1 MTSDLAAFLTGRLDE
16 DEAVATDQH
25 ERVWF
30 GPYPETLAEREGW
43 IVIRQDRLLREV
55 AAKRAILA
63 AHRVVEYPGPYVPVS
78 PTCSICITKR
88 EGYQEEWDDD
98 DWPCATIRLLA
109 AVYSDH
115 PGYREEWAP

>member
-55 AAKRAILA
+55 AAKRAILDQSE
-63 AHRVVEYPGPYVPVS
+63 VEVEYGRQVDSDVRDALDS
-78 PTCSICITKR
+78 AVR
-88 EGYQEEWDDD
+88 H
-98 DWPCATIRLLA
+98 LA

-115 PGYREEWAP
+115 PAYLPEWAP

>member
-43 IVIRQDRLLREV
+43 IVIRQDRAFREA
-55 AAKRAILA
+55 AAKRAI
-63 AHRVVEYPGPYVPVS
+63 
-78 PTCSICITKR
+78 
-88 EGYQEEWDDD
+88 
-98 DWPCATIRLLA
+98 IRLAGEIEPAPDANFLYIGDGILRHLA

-115 PGYREEWAP
+115 PGYRQEWAP